1 MFKKAFQAALSIL
14 TVTAMITWAM
24 SAPVKA
30 YQPFMTSSNTA
41 YHWNIAANATIN
53 WHLADGVPSMAG
65 DSMAAGL
72 QSWSDA
78 TGAAFTF
85 AQGPGGVSVDWDTDG
100 SKIPDPT
107 YLAYTTFNADS
118 TGRITDAHIVVNAH
132 NYTWHRGGFGGV
144 GPTVNGLRD
153 ANLDSVMLH
162 ELGHA
167 LGLDHSDKNPAA
179 LVGTAVIGDP
189 PTMNSVV
196 YPGAGSLHD
205 DDKAGIRSIY
215 DAGVHTAPSAITVNP
230 SVTQGTKAPLSVSFT
245 QIGGDA
251 STTWDF
257 GDGATSTG
265 MSAQHNFTAN
275 GTYTVTVDCLGTK
288 TTTTILVGSKAIHAA
303 KTAAA
308 KAAKAQQKQQ
318 KSTAK

>member
-1 MFKKAFQAALSIL
+1 MFKKVFQTALSIL
-14 TVTAMITWAM
+14 TITAMITWAM

-30 YQPFMTSSNTA
+30 FQPFMTSSSTA
-41 YHWNIAANATIN
+41 YHWNLALQNGTIN

-65 DSMAAGL
+65 ESMTACM

-78 TGAAFTF
+78 TSGAFKF

-100 SKIPDPT
+100 TKIPDPT
-107 YLAYTTFNADS
+107 YLAYTTFNADA
-118 TGRITDAHIVVNAH
+118 TGRITDARIVVNAH

-144 GPTVNGLRD
+144 GPTINGVRD
-153 ANLDSVMLH
+153 ANLDSVILH

-179 LVGTAVIGDP
+179 IVGTLVAGDP
-189 PTMNSVV
+189 PTMNSIV

-205 DDKAGIRSIY
+205 DDKAGIRSLY
-215 DAGVHTAPSAITVNP
+215 DTSVHVAPSAITVTP
-230 SVTQGTKAPLSVSFT
+230 SVTQGTKAPLNVSFT
-245 QIGGDA
+245 QVGGDA

-257 GDGATSTG
+257 GDGSTSTG
-265 MSAQHNFTAN
+265 TSAQHAFTAN

-288 TTTTILVGSKAIHAA
+288 ATTTILVGSKAIR
-303 KTAAA
+303 AA
-308 KAAKAQQKQQ
+308 KAAKAKADRMQKQLASN
-318 KSTAK
+318 K